1 MPRLRIAPAES
12 NPASKGPLL
21 ATLRTTVFL
30 VLALLNA
37 ASAGAMQVELRPWRD
52 DLVPPAF
59 AADDPEQARRA
70 FALDSLA
77 VRAADALSATWLGRL
92 PTIDGRLDD
101 WPPSVR
107 WRDLRGASALVR
119 GAWSGN
125 ADVVLEFAL
134 AWNADGLLFGARLAD
149 DALTDA
155 RLAGGDIE
163 SVLLSIGTASPVV
176 QRYWR
181 GAERTVRV
189 WVDGRTEAWAAWR
202 NRLPLIVEP
211 APLGIVAGVH
221 TTRAADGS
229 ARIEAEL
236 FVPWDFVY
244 PALPHPSAQ
253 MLVNVLVEDRDAG
266 QGKLFAWASYVET
279 GRPAGGGRKVGERRR
294 GWAELEWRGD
304 APEDA
309 WVVSIQQATVEAS
322 QPIELVVVSARGAG
336 PEGKLAVRV
345 GETPLG
351 VTAKPSRTP
360 LFVHVVDPRL
370 PHGVDA
376 RGRSADVV
384 LGTAA
389 GEVWRRLTLRSA
401 PRAADW
407 PAEPAVFPLG
417 GADPVRFPRAAD
429 AAAHAGDIR
438 VAIEALGTWDA
449 ERHREIGIPVVRS
462 ERWARLE
469 SRIELVQGMRAE
481 LRPGPGSEDAAH
493 KLAERWPERAP
504 SGIPV
509 ATPVVR
515 GYTSRL
521 DGSVQ
526 PYSLYVSRA
535 AARAKKAPLVVLLHG
550 AGESHASPFVVAGLA
565 QEIEARGWIAVS
577 PHGRGQ
583 TGFQLAGERD
593 VLDVVDD
600 VRRALGVDARR
611 IHVVGYSAG
620 GSAAWLL
627 SLRHPHLFA
636 AAAPISAYGDLDQQ
650 GLFSAL
656 GYADPELFFF
666 ETLNPARL
674 VRPKLDTYYRVEH
687 AERDPI
693 VSVMH
698 ARIMTDRLGQ
708 YDVPHDTH
716 IVDGEEHGAVLFA
729 EQLAA
734 VLESFAGR
742 SRRDDGEA
750 EPRWFAGSGG
760 PIATVF
766 GRAPFVVVYGTRPL
780 PAGVQP
786 VGAGRGSGLVLT
798 GPEADRRTSEQFALE
813 WQSIF
818 AGTPPILPDTLVTT
832 EIEAGYNL
840 VLIGDPRTNRV
851 LERLA
856 PELPVTWQGDAI
868 RVGGSEHASADAGVM
883 FAAPHPRLPERSVVV
898 LTAMGERLG
907 GKGKSLLKAG
917 VDWVVTTD
925 SHARIA
931 MGHFERIPSVP
942 RPPRVRTDG

>member
-1 MPRLRIAPAES
+1 M
-12 NPASKGPLL
+12 

-30 VLALLNA
+30 VLVLLHA
-37 ASAGAMQVELRPWRD
+37 ASGGAMQVELQAWRD

-59 AADDPEQARRA
+59 AADDPEQARRT
-70 FALDSLA
+70 FAPDSLA
-77 VRAADALSATWLGRL
+77 IGAGDDLSATWLDRF
-92 PTIDGRLDD
+92 PAIDGRLDD

-107 WRDLRGASALVR
+107 WRDLRGATALVR
-119 GAWSGN
+119 GTWSGN

-155 RLAGGDIE
+155 RVAGEDIE
-163 SVLLSIGTASPVV
+163 SVLLSLGTASPVV

-202 NRLPLIVEP
+202 NRLPVIVEP
-211 APLGIVAGVH
+211 ARLGIVAGVQ
-221 TTRAADGS
+221 TTRVADGS
-229 ARIEAEL
+229 ARIETEV
-236 FVPWDFVY
+236 FVPWDFLY
-244 PALPHPSAQ
+244 PALPHPAAQ

-266 QGKLFAWASYVET
+266 QGKLFAWASYVDS
-279 GRPAGGGRKVGERRR
+279 GRPANGGRKVRERRR
-294 GWAELEWRGD
+294 GWAGLEWRGD
-304 APEDA
+304 APADA
-309 WVVSIQQATVEAS
+309 WVVGTPHATVEAG
-322 QPIELVVVSARGAG
+322 QPIELLVVSARGAG
-336 PEGKLAVRV
+336 PEGKLALRV
-345 GETPLG
+345 GETALG
-351 VTAKPSRTP
+351 AAAKPSGAP
-360 LFVHVVDPRL
+360 LFVRVLDPRL
-370 PHGVDA
+370 PYGLDVG
-376 RGRSADVV
+376 GRRTDVV

-389 GEVWRRLTLRSA
+389 GETWRRLKLRSA

-407 PAEPAVFPLG
+407 PAEPAVFPRVG
-417 GADPVRFPRAAD
+417 PDPVRFPRAAD
-429 AAAHAGDIR
+429 AAAHAGDVR

-449 ERHREIGIPVVRS
+449 ERNREIGIPVVRW

-469 SRIELVQGMRAE
+469 SRIELVQAMRAE
-481 LRPGPGSEDAAH
+481 LRSGPPSEDAART
-493 KLAERWPERAP
+493 LAATWPERSA
-504 SGIPV
+504 SGIPI

-515 GYTSRL
+515 GYTSSL
-521 DGSVQ
+521 DGNVQ
-526 PYSLYVSRA
+526 PYSLYVSRG
-535 AARAKKAPLVVLLHG
+535 AARAKKAPLVVVLHG
-550 AGESHASPFVVAGLA
+550 AGESHASPFVVAALA
-565 QEIEARGWIAVS
+565 REIEARGWIAVS

-600 VRRALGVDARR
+600 ARRTLGVDGKR

-674 VRPKLDTYYRVEH
+674 VRPKLDTFYRVEH

-698 ARIMTDRLGQ
+698 ARIMTERLGQ

-716 IVDGEEHGAVLFA
+716 IVDGEQHGAVLFA
-729 EQLAA
+729 EQLGA
-734 VLESFAGR
+734 VLETFAGK
-742 SRRDDGEA
+742 SRRDAGSA

-766 GRAPFVVVYGTRPL
+766 ARAPFVVVYGTRPL

-786 VGAGRGSGLVLT
+786 VSGGRGSGLLLT
-798 GPEADRRTSEQFALE
+798 GPEADRRTSEQFVLE
-813 WQSIF
+813 WQAIF
-818 AGTPPILPDTLVTT
+818 AGTPPILPDTLVTA

-840 VLIGDPRTNRV
+840 VLTGDPRTNRV

-856 PELPVTWQGDAI
+856 PNLPVTWQGDVI
-868 RVGGSEHASADAGVM
+868 RVGGREHASVGAGVM
-883 FAAPHPRLPERSVVV
+883 FAAPHPRLPERTVVV

-907 GKGKSLLKAG
+907 GKGKTLLKAG

-925 SHARIA
+925 GHARIA
-931 MGHFERIPSVP
+931 MGHFDTVPSVP
-942 RPPRVRTDG
+942 RPPRLRTDG